1 MDDLKISGYIPGAI
15 GRIAEMHATYYS
27 EHWGFGMYFES
38 KVAIELSEFL
48 RRFDEQNDG
57 FWAANTRG
65 NVVGSITIDG
75 IHRYSEG
82 AHLRW
87 FIMAPETRG
96 RGVGNILLENA
107 IDFCRKK
114 QFEKVYL
121 WTFKGLDAA
130 GHLYGKWGFELREQF
145 EGEQW
150 GTAVTEQRYELIL

>member
-1 MDDLKISGYIPGAI
+1 
-15 GRIAEMHATYYS
+15 MHATYYS
-27 EHWGFGMYFES
+27 KNWGFGMYFES
-38 KVAIELSEFL
+38 KVAIGLSEFL

-57 FWAANTRG
+57 FRVAGVGG
-65 NVVGSITIDG
+65 NIVGSITIDG

-87 FIMAPETRG
+87 FIMGPETRG
-96 RGVGNILLENA
+96 QGAGNILLENA
-107 IDFCRKK
+107 IDFCREK

-130 GHLYGKWGFELREQF
+130 GHLYRRWGFELREQV

-150 GTAVTEQRYELIL
+150 GKVVTEQRYELIF